1 MQGGQEW
8 ICEVQ
13 GCASEP
19 LSGQRGKAVLQGL
32 FADLIARLDLHPV
45 GEPVWHVF
53 GGPAGVTGLVA
64 LSESHLACH
73 SYPESGYLSLN
84 LYTCRER
91 PGPDWQAV
99 FEAHLGACQ
108 VDVRRVRRGPRAL
121 TESEA

>member
-1 MQGGQEW
+1 MVGGWEW

-13 GCASEP
+13 ECAPEN
-19 LSGQRGKAVLQGL
+19 LSGPRGLRVLQGL
-32 FADLIARLDLHPV
+32 FAELIARLDLHTV
-45 GEPVWHVF
+45 SEPIWHVF
-53 GGPAGVTGLVA
+53 GGPAGVTGVVA

-99 FEAHLGACQ
+99 FEAHLGPCR
-108 VDVRRVRRGPRAL
+108 VDVRGVRRGPRAL
-121 TESEA
+121 TESET